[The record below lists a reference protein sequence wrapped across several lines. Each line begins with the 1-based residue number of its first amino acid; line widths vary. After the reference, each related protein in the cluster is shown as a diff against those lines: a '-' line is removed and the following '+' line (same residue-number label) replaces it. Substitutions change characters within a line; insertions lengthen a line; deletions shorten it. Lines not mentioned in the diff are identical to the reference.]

1 MKQLHPPECV
11 HDSETFIMVAIKK
24 ILCPTDLG
32 EECRP
37 ALAMACEWAKQ
48 FGAELHLLHVVAGLS
63 NPYPYLG
70 PPFNEAMSWET
81 MIRQKAHVALEEWPL
96 PEGYETLTVVRQM
109 RSGSPIALI
118 IDYAQT
124 AGIDLIVMGTHGR
137 SGFSHVLLGSVA
149 ENVVRRA
156 TCPVLTVRPTKPAA

>member
-1 MKQLHPPECV
+1 M
-11 HDSETFIMVAIKK
+11 MAIKN
-24 ILCPTDLG
+24 ILCPTDLSD
-32 EECRP
+32 ECRP

-81 MIRQKAHVALEEWPL
+81 MIRQKARDALNLWPL
-96 PEGYETLTVVRQM
+96 PKGFETLKVVREL
-109 RSGSPIALI
+109 RSGSPIAHI
-118 IDYAQT
+118 EEYAKVT
-124 AGIDLIVMGTHGR
+124 GIDLIVMGTHGR
-137 SGFSHVLLGSVA
+137 SGVSHLLLGSVA

-156 TCPVLTVRPTKPAA
+156 PCSVLTVRPAEPKTAG